1 METNKDAYLRY
12 DPTKENAWL
21 KAIFDA
27 LGPKADDY
35 YKVATQQLVTILII
49 VIAKKQHEHF
59 ISDVEMNYVGVG
71 LMNLMGNKGGVGVRL
86 RFHDSYLCFMG
97 CHLAAFTDQVDRRNQ
112 DFGEICKRLTFPH
125 RPDPLT
131 SYITHSWNSGGDEGV
146 SYLENEGVLQDWSQK
161 ASVFHTDHLIWLGDL
176 NYRINLTEPEI
187 KSHLRQ
193 NELDFLVDYDQLTI
207 ERRAGRA
214 FTMFREGSINFMPT
228 YKFDAGT
235 NQYDSSAKRRAPS
248 WTDRILW
255 KKEHVRITDADTNKH
270 EDAIKLVK
278 YQNCMDMML
287 SDHKPVYALMET
299 QVRKINSK
307 KQAET
312 RSALVRQLS
321 ETQDNITKGQI
332 SSSFVEFG
340 DVHFMEYKEKTL
352 ILENTGQV
360 LAPFRFIPKMDE
372 NEVCPTWL
380 RVHPISGILG
390 PGEKVVIHFEIL
402 IDPTIS
408 SPFNECKEEIDNIL
422 VLRLE
427 NGKDFFIVVTG
438 QYQPTCFGV
447 NLERLALMSLP
458 VSEVAVALDKKK
470 SLSSRINRK
479 KSIRSSSS
487 KSSDSTSSNS
497 GGTKSGTNATTSAT
511 ETTDSRIQQQ
521 ATLPKELWRV
531 LNFLWNK
538 NMLCLDYLFLDHG
551 DRVISEYIR
560 RCLDTGEQFDTNVL
574 LSGQRKQDSSDN
586 GTNDDDSSVNSD
598 EATLT
603 DKNETT
609 TPEIMEDEN
618 ETVGANSMID
628 ILVAFLECLPEPV
641 IPAAMY
647 KQALEAA
654 NSTEAMAQFK
664 SDLPHIHLNVLLYI
678 TSFLKDAIKYAPES
692 YRDART
698 TRIAE
703 IFTVMVRPAPEYKEQ
718 NPELAK
724 QKRADF
730 ILSLLNEGTNL

>member
-12 DPTKENAWL
+12 DPAKENAWL
-21 KAIFDA
+21 NAIFDA
-27 LGPKADDY
+27 LGPKANDY

-49 VIAKKQHEHF
+49 VIAKKQHEQF
-59 ISDVEMNYVGVG
+59 ISDVEANYVGVG
-71 LMNLMGNKGGVGVRL
+71 IMNMMGNKGGVGVRL

-125 RPDPLT
+125 RPDALT
-131 SYITHSWNSGGDEGV
+131 SYVTYSWNDGGDEGV
-146 SYLENEGVLQDWSQK
+146 TFVENEGTLRDWSQT
-161 ASVFHTDHLIWLGDL
+161 ASVFHSDYLIWLGDL

-193 NELDFLVDYDQLTI
+193 NQLGFLVDYDQLTI

-214 FTMFREGSINFMPT
+214 FSMFGEGAINFMPT
-228 YKFDAGT
+228 YKYDAGS

-255 KKEHVRITDADTNKH
+255 KKERARITEAEDDKH
-270 EDAIKLVK
+270 EAPLKLVK

-299 QVRKINSK
+299 KIRKIDSK

-312 RSALVRQLS
+312 RSALVRQLT
-321 ETQDNITKGQI
+321 ETQENITKGQI

-340 DVHFMEYKEKTL
+340 DVHFMEYKERTL

-372 NEVCPTWL
+372 NEICPTWL

-408 SPFNECKEEIDNIL
+408 SPFNEAKEEIDNIL

-438 QYQPTCFGV
+438 HYQPTCFGV

-458 VSEVAVALDKKK
+458 VSEVAVASDKKK
-470 SLSSRINRK
+470 SRK
-479 KSIRSSSS
+479 SLRHAASSSS
-487 KSSDSTSSNS
+487 AKNNTGKSSDSTPN
-497 GGTKSGTNATTSAT
+497 N
-511 ETTDSRIQQQ
+511 ESRLQQQ

-538 NMLCLDYLFLDHG
+538 NMLCLDHLFLDHG
-551 DRVISEYIR
+551 DRVISEYVR
-560 RCLDTGEQFDTNVL
+560 RSLDTGEQFDSNVL
-574 LSGQRKQDSSDN
+574 LSGKRKQHKSKGAENDN
-586 GTNDDDSSVNSD
+586 DYDDDDDDSSSNDTAVDNEKDNTEAKDDVND
-598 EATLT
+598 
-603 DKNETT
+603 
-609 TPEIMEDEN
+609 
-618 ETVGANSMID
+618 TVGANSMID

-641 IPAAMY
+641 IPTSMY
-647 KQALEAA
+647 KQALLAA
-654 NSTEAMAQFK
+654 DSEEAMNQFK
-664 SDLPHIHLNVLLYI
+664 SEMPHIHLNVLLYI

-692 YRDART
+692 YRDARL

-703 IFTVMVRPAPEYKEQ
+703 IFTVMLRPAPEYKEQ
-718 NPELAK
+718 NPPLAR
-724 QKRADF
+724 QKRAKF
-730 ILSLLNEGTNL
+730 VLSLLNEYTN